1 MSFLPRRFT
10 LALPLALLP
19 LAVPRALRAQELAPS
34 RFFKFEKLKETVGST
49 TKIRQMM
56 TGLTHQG
63 FRIDL
68 HETELAPGKM
78 PHPEHHHVHEEMLLI
93 RDGTLAVTVGD
104 QTDTLGA
111 GSAVYIASNS
121 PHHWQNIGTTPAHY
135 FVLALGTDAP
145 AEKAAD
151 GLAPERHP

>member
-1 MSFLPRRFT
+1 MSRLPRRLT
-10 LALPLALLP
+10 LALPVAVLT
-19 LAVPRALRAQELAPS
+19 LAVPHALRAQELAPS
-34 RFFKFEKLKETVGST
+34 GLFKFERLKETVGRT

-68 HETELAPGKM
+68 HVTELAAGKM
-78 PHPEHHHVHEEMLLI
+78 PHPEHHHPHEEMLLI
-93 RDGTLAVTVGD
+93 RDGTLAVTVGE

-111 GSAVYIASNS
+111 GSAVYIASNA

-145 AEKAAD
+145 AEGA
-151 GLAPERHP
+151 GSGRAPER